1 MSSTSA
7 GARRIVVTG
16 IGVNSPIGIG
26 TAAFWDSLAAGRSGI
41 RRVTTFEYVASP
53 DCVGADIPDFNDET
67 AKKEYL
73 KGQRKSL
80 KVMCREIQLGV
91 ASALLAL
98 SDSRLDPESVD
109 HERFGVDFG
118 ANLMFSP
125 PQVLVD
131 PCREC
136 LDPGDAE
143 AAFHFER
150 WGRGGLPKMEPL
162 WLLRYL
168 PNMPACHIG
177 IAADARGPSN
187 SLTLDEAS
195 GNLSIGEAFRVLRR
209 GHADVMIAGT
219 TGTRLHPM
227 KTIHAALWD
236 DLAHG
241 SGPPETWAR
250 PFDRDRTGQVVGEGA
265 CSFILESEE
274 GARARGATIYGTIL
288 GAGSSCVADR
298 AGRPDIRQ
306 ALAQAMRSALRDA
319 GVSPDDVG
327 HVNAHGLGTP
337 AGDVAEAQALADVF
351 GARSSRVPVI
361 ALKSYFGNPGAS
373 CGTLELAGSLLALR
387 HDLLP
392 VTLNYETPDPECPLD
407 VVHGT
412 PRPVANKVLINVN
425 VTRMG
430 QASALVVAG

>member
-7 GARRIVVTG
+7 GARRIVITG

-41 RRVTTFEYVASP
+41 RRVTTFEHIASP
-53 DCVGADIPDFNDET
+53 GCVGADIPDFNEESARKD
-67 AKKEYL
+67 YL

-98 SDSRLDPESVD
+98 SDSRLDLESLD

-125 PQVLVD
+125 PDVLVD
-131 PCREC
+131 PCVQC
-136 LDPGDAE
+136 LDPGDPDV
-143 AAFHFER
+143 AFHFDR

-187 SLTLDEAS
+187 SLTQDEAS
-195 GNLSIGEAFRVLRR
+195 GNLSVGEAFRVLRR
-209 GHADVMIAGT
+209 GQADVMIAGT
-219 TGTRLHPM
+219 TGTRMHPM
-227 KTIHAALWD
+227 KTIHAALLK
-236 DLAHG
+236 DLAQG
-241 SGPPETWAR
+241 SGPPETWCR
-250 PFDRDRTGQVVGEGA
+250 PFDKDRGGQVVGEGA
-265 CSFILESEE
+265 CSFLLESDEA
-274 GARARGATIYGTIL
+274 ARARGATIYGTVL

-298 AGRPDIRQ
+298 AGRADVRR
-306 ALAQAMRSALRDA
+306 ALAQAMRAALRDA
-319 GVSPDDVG
+319 GLAPADVG
-327 HVNAHGLGTP
+327 HVNAHGISTR
-337 AGDVAEAQALADVF
+337 AGDAEEARALADVF
-351 GARSSRVPVI
+351 GPLASRVPVI

-387 HDLLP
+387 HDVLP

-412 PRPVANKVLINVN
+412 PRPIANKVFLNVN

-430 QASALVVAG
+430 QASALVVSG